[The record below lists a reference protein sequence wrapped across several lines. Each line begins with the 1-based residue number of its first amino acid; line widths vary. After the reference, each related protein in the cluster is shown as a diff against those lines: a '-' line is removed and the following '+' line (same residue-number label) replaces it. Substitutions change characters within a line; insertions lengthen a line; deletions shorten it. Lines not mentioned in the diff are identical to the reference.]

1 MIFNDEKIREF
12 SLLMENA
19 SSIVLI
25 PHQNTDGDAIG
36 SMLGWQNVLRS
47 RGKKV
52 EIVVPDE
59 VPPNLLW
66 MKGADEMIIFE
77 KDQNKARQV
86 LNNSGLL
93 FFMDFNTVD
102 RTGEMAEILQKLNT
116 PRVLIDHHPHPAPD
130 VARIL
135 FSDTSVSSTCE
146 LSYYLIVNEL
156 KWSEDLGLEAAEC
169 FYSGIIT
176 DTGSLS
182 YNSSHPRTYYAV
194 ADLVGRGIDK
204 EKIHRELFQSNTY
217 NRIKLLGYVLCNSLT
232 LMADDHTAFIAISR
246 DELDEYNYQPG
257 DTEGFVNYPLGI
269 GGVDISALFTEREKD
284 KFVKIS
290 MRSRGNIPI
299 NQYSEEFFDGGG
311 HPNAA
316 GGEWYGPLQEAVE
329 HFKATLP
336 GFVSRFL
343 NKERMVRT
351 SG

>member
-1 MIFNDEKIREF
+1 MIFSEDKIQEF
-12 SLLMENA
+12 SRLIENA

-25 PHQNTDGDAIG
+25 PHQNSDGDAIG
-36 SMLGWQNVLRS
+36 SILGWVNVLRN
-47 RGKKV
+47 RGIKV
-52 EIVVPDE
+52 DIVVPDE
-59 VPPNLLW
+59 VPPNLMW

-77 KDQNKARQV
+77 NDEDKATQALR
-86 LNNSGLL
+86 NSGLL
-93 FFMDFNTVD
+93 FFMDFNSVD
-102 RTGEMAEILQKLNT
+102 RTGKMAETLQKLNT

-146 LSYYLIVNEL
+146 LSYHLIVNEL
-156 KWSEDLGLEAAEC
+156 EWPDDLGREAAEC

-204 EKIHRELFQSNTY
+204 EKIHKKLFQSNTY
-217 NRIKLLGYVLCNSLT
+217 NRMKLLGHVLCNNLALT
-232 LMADDHTAFIAISR
+232 AGHHTAFISISR
-246 DELDEYNYQPG
+246 DELDEYGYQPG

-269 GGVDISALFTEREKD
+269 EGVDISALFTEKEKD

-290 MRSRGNIPI
+290 LRSRGNIPV
-299 NQYSEEFFDGGG
+299 NQYSEEFFSGGG

-316 GGEWYGPLQEAVE
+316 GGEWYGSLKEAID

-343 NKERMVRT
+343 NNEQVVRT